1 MNSSR
6 DRAVGA
12 VRHGRPRSARAWAA
26 VCLVS
31 ALTLVRAATAQIALP
46 PVQVPG
52 VPSLDLPVDIDKTL
66 QDTTGRLDPGQL
78 DNVRVL
84 RVRELIRRNR
94 DVIDADAAGAPIL
107 RSEVLAFSPSEAA
120 LEKARAAGFTVARE
134 RSLEGLEARII
145 VLRAPPG
152 TSTRRALKKLKS
164 LDPQGSYDFNHVYT
178 ESGVIHSLSRKRE
191 RAGVRVS
198 LSRLREGAAA
208 RATPQTPESG
218 ASEPPTRA
226 RNRVKI
232 GLVDGGVDI
241 AHAVF
246 RDAAINSYGC
256 SGRPVTNAHGTAVA
270 SLMIGRSDKF
280 HGAAPGAALYAA
292 DVYCGVP
299 TGGAVDAVADSL
311 AWLARERVPII
322 NVSLVG
328 PPNGTLEHVIRIVI
342 ARGHLIVAAVGN
354 DGPAARPLFPA
365 AYPGVVGV
373 TAVDARQRALVE
385 AVRGRQVD
393 FAAPGADIAAASSTQ
408 MYAAVRGTS
417 FAAPIVAGL
426 LVAEM
431 TEPDEAAARRAVAA
445 LSRKAIDLGSR
456 GRDTTYGD
464 GLVGDALRIELAAS
478 NLVQNNK

>member
-1 MNSSR
+1 MDRARN
-6 DRAVGA
+6 RAVGV
-12 VRHGRPRSARAWAA
+12 VRYGRRPAARAWAA
-26 VCLVS
+26 AGLAS
-31 ALTLVRAATAQIALP
+31 ALALTPVAVAQIALP

-52 VPSLDLPVDIDKTL
+52 IPPVDLPVDIDKTL
-66 QDTTGRLDPGQL
+66 QETTERLDPRQL
-78 DNVRVL
+78 SNVRVL
-84 RVRELIRRNR
+84 RVRELLRKNR
-94 DVIDADAAGAPIL
+94 DVLEADPAGAPIL

-120 LEKARAAGFTVARE
+120 LEKARAAGFAVARE
-134 RSLEGLEARII
+134 RTLEGFDAKIV
-145 VLRAPPG
+145 VLRAPSG
-152 TSTRRALKKLKS
+152 TSTRRALKKLRA

-178 ESGVIHSLSRKRE
+178 ESGSLH
-191 RAGVRVS
+191 S
-198 LSRLREGAAA
+198 LSRLREGAGA
-208 RATPQTPESG
+208 RASLSRVG
-218 ASEPPTRA
+218 ASQTGAAAASGPA
-226 RNRVKI
+226 RPAANRVRI
-232 GLVDGGVDI
+232 GLVDGGVDVT
-241 AHAVF
+241 HAVF
-246 RDAAINSYGC
+246 RDASINSYGC
-256 SGRPVTNAHGTAVA
+256 SGRQVTHAHGTAVA

-322 NVSLVG
+322 NLSLVG
-328 PPNGTLEHVIRIVI
+328 PPNGMLERIIRVVI
-342 ARGHLIVAAVGN
+342 ARGHIIVAAVGN
-354 DGPAARPLFPA
+354 DGPSAAPLFPA

-385 AVRGRQVD
+385 AVRGQQVD
-393 FAAPGADIAAASSTQ
+393 FAAPGADIAAAGNTHS
-408 MYAAVRGTS
+408 YVAVRGTS

-431 TEPDEAAARRAVAA
+431 SEPDGATAERAIAA

-478 NLVQNNK
+478 NLVENK